1 MTRAFATSRA
11 RPVVGL
17 LVPVNGPAELTSIP
31 AGSAA
36 GGWRWP
42 VRWVDAVCGQQV
54 VWCGERRRVQEL
66 PANGSA
72 FALAA
77 RLGCPDLADR
87 IRLNGDLLVTGLGS
101 DGRLADVPD
110 PVVSAAERAGLRAE
124 SA

>member
-1 MTRAFATSRA
+1 MTRAYATSRA

-17 LVPVNGPAELTSIP
+17 LVPVYGPAELTSIP

-36 GGWRWP
+36 GDWRWP
-42 VRWVDAVCGQQV
+42 VRWVDAVGGQQM
-54 VWCGERRRVQEL
+54 VWCGERCRTQEL

-87 IRLNGDLLVTGLGS
+87 IRLNGDLLIAGLGS
-101 DGRLADVPD
+101 DGRLADAPD
-110 PVVSAAERAGLRAE
+110 PVVSAAERAGLWAE